1 MSSYQF
7 YVKVKGSKQGAF
19 KGESPMVDRT
29 DWINGVRFRF
39 KGEIPL
45 DPQRGLSSGLP
56 RHDPIVV
63 TKLWGASS
71 PQILQ
76 AFWDAEVLDEVIIE
90 FVEADGQGQPR
101 DGLRADHAQARRRG
115 AARAVLRQDRRGP
128 HRASVARVRGRGV
141 QGRGDRGQEPPQ
153 QDDGAVRCQGLNRC
167 EAFSRS

>member
-1 MSSYQF
+1 VSSYQF

-90 FVEADGQGQPR
+90 FVEADGQGNPETVYEQIT
-101 DGLRADHAQARRRG
+101 LK
-115 AARAVLRQDRRGP
+115 RAVVAQLERYSDKTEEGLTARPSREFEDVGFKAEEIVVKNLR
-128 HRASVARVRGRGV
+128 SKTMARYAAKG
-141 QGRGDRGQEPPQ
+141 
-153 QDDGAVRCQGLNRC
+153 
-167 EAFSRS
+167 